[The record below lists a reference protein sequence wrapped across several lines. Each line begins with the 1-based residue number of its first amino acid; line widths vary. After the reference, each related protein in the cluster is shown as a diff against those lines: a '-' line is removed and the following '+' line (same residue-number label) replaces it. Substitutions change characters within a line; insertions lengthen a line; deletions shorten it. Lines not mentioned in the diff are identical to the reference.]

1 MGGETVDYVV
11 CIKQVPETS
20 EVEIDP
26 VKGTLKR
33 EGVDSKMNPF
43 DLHALEAAVEWRE
56 RTGGTVTVVSMG
68 PPQAAAVIKEAYAL
82 GADRGVLLSDR
93 RFAGADTL
101 ATGYTLSR
109 ALLRL
114 QADIVICG
122 MQTIDGDTAQVG
134 PALAE
139 FLGLPQVAY
148 VRRILSLAEGRL
160 VAEMDM
166 GDAVERIEVSL
177 PCVLT
182 VTRDLNRPRLPSYR
196 QRVATSDRA
205 VEVWTAAD
213 LAAVCADGDSA
224 AFGLDGSPTQ
234 VERIFS
240 PEPNNAHEVWSG
252 SGPELAQRMHAKLK
266 ELKQI

>member
-1 MGGETVDYVV
+1 MNYLV

-33 EGVDSKMNPF
+33 DGVDSKMNPF
-43 DLHALEAAVEWRE
+43 DLHALEAAVQWRE

-68 PPQAAAVIKEAYAL
+68 PPQAAAVIKEAYSL

-109 ALLRL
+109 AMRRL
-114 QADIVICG
+114 QPDVILCG

-139 FLGLPQVAY
+139 FLGLPQIAY
-148 VRRILSLAEGRL
+148 VRRILAVEDKLL
-160 VAEMDM
+160 TAEMDM
-166 GDAVERIEVSL
+166 GDAIERVEVEL

-182 VTRDLNRPRLPSYR
+182 VTRDLNRPRLPSYK
-196 QRVATSDRA
+196 QRLTTRDRE
-205 VEVWTAAD
+205 VEVWTATD
-213 LAAVCADGDSA
+213 LDEGQAIGEGLPH

-240 PEPNNAHEVWSG
+240 PEPNRAREVWSG
-252 SGPELAQRMHAKLK
+252 SGPAMAQRMYAKLK